1 MRYSYTPT
9 GVHSKSIEFDLEDN
23 IVKNVQI
30 IGGCDGNN
38 KGMAALAEGR
48 TAEDVIR
55 LLSGI
60 PCGKKP
66 TSCPDQL
73 AKAVAEAI
81 GKVRFIETPYLL
93 YRRHETALTN
103 ISNDLKSRSKR
114 SLFTKIWSRFVVLY
128 HIFSFKIRYVCKTH

>member
-1 MRYSYTPT
+1 MHYSYTPE
-9 GVHSKSIEFDLEDN
+9 GVHSKSIEFDIEDN

-48 TAEDVIR
+48 SAEDVIR

-60 PCGKKP
+60 PCGKRP

-73 AKAVAEAI
+73 AKAVAQAI
-81 GKVRFIETPYLL
+81 GK
-93 YRRHETALTN
+93 
-103 ISNDLKSRSKR
+103 
-114 SLFTKIWSRFVVLY
+114 
-128 HIFSFKIRYVCKTH
+128 

>member
-1 MRYSYTPT
+1 MHYTYTPK
-9 GVHSKSIEFDLEDN
+9 GVHSQKMEFDIEEG
-23 IVKNVQI
+23 IVKNVKI

-81 GKVRFIETPYLL
+81 GK
-93 YRRHETALTN
+93 
-103 ISNDLKSRSKR
+103 
-114 SLFTKIWSRFVVLY
+114 
-128 HIFSFKIRYVCKTH
+128 

>member
-1 MRYSYTPT
+1 MEYTRRHR
-9 GVHSKSIEFDLEDN
+9 GVCSRASVVEINDDGIITAAK
-23 IVKNVQI
+23 I

-48 TAEDVIR
+48 TADDVIR

-73 AKAVAEAI
+73 AKAVALAT
-81 GKVRFIETPYLL
+81 GK
-93 YRRHETALTN
+93 
-103 ISNDLKSRSKR
+103 
-114 SLFTKIWSRFVVLY
+114 
-128 HIFSFKIRYVCKTH
+128 

>member
-1 MRYSYTPT
+1 MHYKYRPR
-9 GVHSKSIEFDLEDN
+9 GVCSRKITFDLEDG
-23 IVKNVQI
+23 IVKNVRF

-81 GKVRFIETPYLL
+81 GK
-93 YRRHETALTN
+93 
-103 ISNDLKSRSKR
+103 
-114 SLFTKIWSRFVVLY
+114 
-128 HIFSFKIRYVCKTH
+128 

>member
-1 MRYSYTPT
+1 MHYSYTPE
-9 GVHSKSIEFDLEDN
+9 GVHSKSIEFDIENN
-23 IVKNVQI
+23 IVKNVKI

-48 TAEDVIR
+48 TADDVIR

-73 AKAVAEAI
+73 AKAVALAT
-81 GKVRFIETPYLL
+81 GK
-93 YRRHETALTN
+93 
-103 ISNDLKSRSKR
+103 
-114 SLFTKIWSRFVVLY
+114 
-128 HIFSFKIRYVCKTH
+128 

>member
-1 MRYSYTPT
+1 MHYSYTPT
-9 GVHSKSIEFDLEDN
+9 GVHSKSIEFDIEDN

-48 TAEDVIR
+48 TTDDVIR

-73 AKAVAEAI
+73 AQAVKQAV
-81 GKVRFIETPYLL
+81 GK
-93 YRRHETALTN
+93 
-103 ISNDLKSRSKR
+103 
-114 SLFTKIWSRFVVLY
+114 
-128 HIFSFKIRYVCKTH
+128 

>member
-1 MRYSYTPT
+1 MHYSYTPT
-9 GVHSKSIEFDLEDN
+9 GVHSKSIEFDIEDN

-48 TAEDVIR
+48 TVDDVIA

-60 PCGKKP
+60 PCGKRP

-81 GKVRFIETPYLL
+81 GK
-93 YRRHETALTN
+93 
-103 ISNDLKSRSKR
+103 
-114 SLFTKIWSRFVVLY
+114 
-128 HIFSFKIRYVCKTH
+128 

>member
-1 MRYSYTPT
+1 MKIVKIVKIVS
-9 GVHSKSIEFDLEDN
+9 
-23 IVKNVQI
+23 IVKNVKI

-48 TAEDVIR
+48 TADDVIR

-73 AKAVAEAI
+73 AKAVALAT
-81 GKVRFIETPYLL
+81 GK
-93 YRRHETALTN
+93 
-103 ISNDLKSRSKR
+103 
-114 SLFTKIWSRFVVLY
+114 
-128 HIFSFKIRYVCKTH
+128 